1 MQGDSERAKEI
12 ALALQKKMDELEREM
27 RYAAAKRVAEDF
39 KDPLGP
45 LNALTAA
52 TMAPPGTCCICAGF
66 FRGGQGVLCSLP
78 SPPPPALDVCPS
90 HAKILK

>member
-45 LNALTAA
+45 LNALTLA
-52 TMAPPGTCCICAGF
+52 TMAPPGIHAGF
-66 FRGGQGVLCSLP
+66 ISWGLGDAFA
-78 SPPPPALDVCPS
+78 PPPPLRGSTLRIWC
-90 HAKILK
+90 

>member
-1 MQGDSERAKEI
+1 M
-12 ALALQKKMDELEREM
+12 QKKMDELEREM

-52 TMAPPGTCCICAGF
+52 TMAPPGMHT
-66 FRGGQGVLCSLP
+66 VMSLMIW
-78 SPPPPALDVCPS
+78 ACM
-90 HAKILK
+90 HAV

>member
-1 MQGDSERAKEI
+1 MCISSLIPSPALFISRKFLITRFQGDSERAKEI

-52 TMAPPGTCCICAGF
+52 TMAPPGMHT
-66 FRGGQGVLCSLP
+66 
-78 SPPPPALDVCPS
+78 DV
-90 HAKILK
+90 HAVK

>member
-1 MQGDSERAKEI
+1 MQGDSERAREI
-12 ALALQKKMDELEREM
+12 AVALQQKMDELEREL

-52 TMAPPGTCCICAGF
+52 TLAPPGKLQCSIIKGF
-66 FRGGQGVLCSLP
+66 AFTSACSL
-78 SPPPPALDVCPS
+78 A
-90 HAKILK
+90 

>member
-1 MQGDSERAKEI
+1 MHISSLIPSPLSALFISIITRFQGDSERAKEI

-52 TMAPPGTCCICAGF
+52 TMAPPGMHTCMHACSKI
-66 FRGGQGVLCSLP
+66 VLSL
-78 SPPPPALDVCPS
+78 L
-90 HAKILK
+90 

>member
-1 MQGDSERAKEI
+1 MLTIQLHVLIARILLQGDSERAKEI

-52 TMAPPGTCCICAGF
+52 TMAPLGT
-66 FRGGQGVLCSLP
+66 
-78 SPPPPALDVCPS
+78 
-90 HAKILK
+90 

>member
-1 MQGDSERAKEI
+1 M
-12 ALALQKKMDELEREM
+12 QKKMDELEREM

-52 TMAPPGTCCICAGF
+52 TLAPPGIHIHAYVHVYMYAGF
-66 FRGGQGVLCSLP
+66 ISTPLAAHPWPHHHPPSTWRHWHLTGV
-78 SPPPPALDVCPS
+78 
-90 HAKILK
+90 